1 MGNGSLNAE
10 ERKQLLT
17 LLGRILSP
25 EELVECLSVLRAKS
39 EAIATKTPGKQAQTL
54 AFWGTA
60 SRTLK
65 ATVTDLREILRV

>member
-25 EELVECLSVLRAKS
+25 EELVEALSVLRAKS
-39 EAIATKTPGKQAQTL
+39 DAIATKTSGKQAQTL
-54 AFWGTA
+54 AFWGSA
-60 SRTLK
+60 SRILK
-65 ATVTDLREILRV
+65 GLVTELKEILRG